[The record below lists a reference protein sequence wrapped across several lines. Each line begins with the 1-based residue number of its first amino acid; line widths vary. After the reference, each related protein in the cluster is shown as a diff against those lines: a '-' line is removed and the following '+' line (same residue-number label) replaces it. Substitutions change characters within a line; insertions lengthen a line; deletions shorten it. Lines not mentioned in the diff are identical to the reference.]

1 MSVNE
6 NAGNKEA
13 RQESA
18 EAVVE
23 PQEKNE
29 VTAESVSAE
38 TQSESGRETSEPEEE
53 QNADAVRVT
62 DKRRFASDGELV
74 IEVEENDAPETSKEE
89 QEGIEQLQARV
100 KEAEHKRAEA
110 ERQVQEYAERFRH
123 AQIQLRTENEELRAR
138 WQRNFAQ
145 KLEAGRGDIVAS
157 LLDVLDNLK
166 RAVAVAESSE
176 GGGTEFESLLEGVRA
191 TAEMFETRM
200 RNLGLTQVPSEGEEF
215 NPEIHEAVE
224 IVPVAAEDDHRVM
237 EELQPG
243 YKFGDRLLR
252 PARVRVGR
260 ASE

>member
-1 MSVNE
+1 MSANK
-6 NAGNKEA
+6 NAGNREA

-18 EAVVE
+18 VE
-23 PQEKNE
+23 PEEPNGAE
-29 VTAESVSAE
+29 VVSAE
-38 TQSESGRETSEPEEE
+38 ARSEGGGNERAAEEE
-53 QNADAVRVT
+53 PHADTVRVT
-62 DKRRFASDGELV
+62 DKRRFSPDGELV
-74 IEVEENDAPETSKEE
+74 IEVEDGDPPETGRPETSREE
-89 QEGIEQLQARV
+89 QEGIEQLQGKLR
-100 KEAEHKRAEA
+100 EAEHKRAEA
-110 ERQVQEYAERFRH
+110 ERQVQDYAERFRH
-123 AQIQLRTENEELRAR
+123 AQVQLRTENEELRAR
-138 WQRNFAQ
+138 WQRNFEQ
-145 KLEAGRGDIVAS
+145 KLEAGRGDLVAS

-176 GGGTEFESLLEGVRA
+176 GSGPEFESLLEGVRA

-200 RNLGLTQVPSEGEEF
+200 RNLGLTPVPSEGEEF

-260 ASE
+260 ADD